1 MSIAIKHGYFKI
13 LRGGGGTFMKH
24 IKMFRAALAALVT
37 VLLTSQLQAT
47 DIFVSP
53 TGSGDFSGSSWSN
66 AINGNEENLLG
77 IKVRTVIT
85 DAVAADAE
93 EVNVYFASGE
103 YVTTNQITL
112 SSIAIPVKLSGGY
125 IGETDGSFDRSE
137 TATTLKRSTYN
148 IRFIS
153 ATSLSSFVVEGIT
166 FSGGYVQATG
176 AKGGAILLTSANA
189 KIQNCYFNNNGFSS
203 TYKDSRKSG
212 VTYLGGGGAI
222 AAITS
227 GDIEIKDCLFEGNYH
242 KAGGS
247 YNQSAGG
254 ALLAYNVTLKI
265 TDCEFLNNYMSGGSG
280 RNTLFGA
287 AIATYY
293 GTIEITGSTFTG
305 NYILGAT
312 ATPSGASG
320 GALAI
325 RAPKN
330 YFLSDSVFEK
340 NYVAADGD
348 TTFPFNAGIMLIDD
362 FNGSTVS
369 TSVVERCVF
378 DSRNAPSTAS
388 SRTAQSD
395 VLLAGGQLFM
405 TNCVVLKAKG
415 NSKYGNYSIR
425 NLGTLAYSGN
435 TTKYYGYVYSDV
447 SCTKSNM
454 ELVNCTIAD
463 GKAYGVA
470 AMDAGAE
477 LHLKNCIVSGHSLTG
492 VVNATS
498 IEHSYIQTH
507 NDGSWDYAGAGNLN
521 PNVVGDINWT
531 GAPYYH
537 LLTKNANGAITN
549 GWFSGTFESAK
560 TAADS
565 PCIDAGAP
573 GSLGLDLE
581 PYYSGRRVNIGAY
594 GGTPWASKTSPLPG
608 FKLII
613 R

>member
-1 MSIAIKHGYFKI
+1 
-13 LRGGGGTFMKH
+13 MKH

>member
-1 MSIAIKHGYFKI
+1 MSTAIKHAYFKI
-13 LRGGGGTFMKH
+13 LRGGGIFMKH
-24 IKMFRAALAALVT
+24 IKMFRAALTALVT

-77 IKVRTVIT
+77 IKVKTVIT

-112 SSIAIPVKLSGGY
+112 SSITIPVKLSGGY
-125 IGETDGSFDRSE
+125 VGETDGSFDRSE
-137 TATTLKRSTYN
+137 TATTFKRSTYN

-166 FSGGYVQATG
+166 FSGGYVQANG

-265 TDCEFLNNYMSGGSG
+265 TDCKFLNNYMNGAAG

-287 AIATYY
+287 AAATYY
-293 GTIEITGSTFTG
+293 GTTEIKNSTFTG
-305 NYILGAT
+305 NYILGAA

-325 RAPKN
+325 RVPKN
-330 YFLSDSVFEK
+330 YFLSASVFEK

-521 PNVVGDINWT
+521 PNVVGDVNWT

-549 GWFSGTFESAK
+549 GWFSGTFESPK
-560 TAADS
+560 CAADS

-573 GSLGLDLE
+573 GSVGLDLE

-594 GGTPWASKTSPLPG
+594 GGTSWASKTSPLPG

>member
-1 MSIAIKHGYFKI
+1 
-13 LRGGGGTFMKH
+13 MKH

-112 SSIAIPVKLSGGY
+112 SSITIPVKLSGGY
-125 IGETDGSFDRSE
+125 VGEIDGSFDRSE
-137 TATTLKRSTYN
+137 TATTFKRSTYN

-153 ATSLSSFVVEGIT
+153 ATSLSSFVVDGIT
-166 FSGGYVQATG
+166 FTGGYISASGTKYSHTALG
-176 AKGGAILLTSANA
+176 AKGGAVASA
-189 KIQNCYFNNNGFSS
+189 SS
-203 TYKDSRKSG
+203 TTVISNCVFRNNAFQPLASDSRSAYAS
-212 VTYLGGGGAI
+212 YLGGGGAV

-227 GDIEIKDCLFEGNYH
+227 GRLDLDNCVFVGNRH
-242 KAGGS
+242 ASGGS
-247 YNQSAGG
+247 YNQSSGG
-254 ALLAYNVTLKI
+254 AVLAYNVTFNARNC
-265 TDCEFLNNYMSGGSG
+265 TFEGNYMNGGAG
-280 RNTLFGA
+280 RNTLFGG
-287 AIATYY
+287 AIGTYY
-293 GTIEITGSTFTG
+293 GNVSISNCTFSG
-305 NYILGAT
+305 NYILGALYET
-312 ATPSGASG
+312 GGASG

-325 RAPKN
+325 RDAVSFKM
-330 YFLSDSVFEK
+330 SDSVLTG
-340 NYVAADGD
+340 NYVANKSSM
-348 TTFPFNAGIMLIDD
+348 TYPFSAGIMLLDD
-362 FNGSTVS
+362 WKSSDGLAK
-369 TSVVERCVF
+369 SVVERCIF
-378 DSRNAPSTAS
+378 DSRTAPNTAAN
-388 SRTAQSD
+388 SRNAQSD
-395 VLLAGGQLFM
+395 ILLSGGQLFM
-405 TNCVVLKAKG
+405 TNCLVFAAKG
-415 NSKYGNYSIR
+415 NSAYGGYSVR
-425 NLGTLAYSGN
+425 NLGTLSYSDKY
-435 TTKYYGYVYSDV
+435 TKYYGYVYSSV
-447 SCTKSNM
+447 TCAQSEM
-454 ELVNCTIAD
+454 ELANCTIAD
-463 GKAYGVA
+463 GKTYGIA
-470 AMDAGAE
+470 AVDDAAS
-477 LHLKNCIVSGHSLTG
+477 LSLKNCIVSGHSLTG
-492 VVNATS
+492 VVNAAS
-498 IEHSYIQTH
+498 IEHSYIQT
-507 NDGSWDYAGAGNLN
+507 NDDVSWNYEGEGNLN

-549 GWFSGTFESAK
+549 GWFSGTFESPK

-573 GSLGLDLE
+573 GSVGLDLE

>member
-1 MSIAIKHGYFKI
+1 
-13 LRGGGGTFMKH
+13 
-24 IKMFRAALAALVT
+24 MFRAALAALVT
-37 VLLTSQLQAT
+37 VLLTSQLQAA

-103 YVTTNQITL
+103 YITTNQITL
-112 SSIAIPVKLSGGY
+112 SSITIPVKLSGGY
-125 IGETDGSFDRSE
+125 VGETDGSFDHSE
-137 TATTLKRSTYN
+137 TATTFKRSTYN

-153 ATSLSSFVVEGIT
+153 ATSLSSFIVEGIT
-166 FSGGYVQATG
+166 FTGGYVSGGG
-176 AKGGAILLTSANA
+176 AKGGAVLLTSTSA
-189 KIQNCYFNNNGFSS
+189 KIQNCYFKNNAFCS
-203 TYKDSRKSG
+203 TYKDSRNSG
-212 VTYLGGGGAI
+212 LSYLGGGGAI
-222 AAITS
+222 AAVTS
-227 GDIEIKDCLFEGNYH
+227 GNVELKECIFEGNYH
-242 KAGGS
+242 KQGGT

-254 ALLAYNVTLKI
+254 ALLAYNVTLSVV
-265 TDCEFLNNYMSGGSG
+265 DCKFLNNYMNGDTG

-287 AIATYY
+287 AAATYY
-293 GTIEITGSTFTG
+293 GTIEIKNSTFSG

-312 ATPSGASG
+312 FTPSGASG

-378 DSRNAPSTAS
+378 DSRNVPDTSAS
-388 SRTAQSD
+388 NRKSQGD
-395 VLLAGGQLFM
+395 VVLAGGQLFM
-405 TNCVVLKAKG
+405 TNCVVFKARG
-415 NSKYGNYSIR
+415 NGTYGNYSIR
-425 NLGTLAYSGN
+425 NLGTLAYNSN
-435 TTKYYGYVYSDV
+435 TTKYYGYIYSAV

-454 ELVNCTIAD
+454 ELVNCTVAD

-492 VVNATS
+492 VINATS

-521 PNVVGDINWT
+521 PNVVGDVNWT

-537 LLTKNANGAITN
+537 LLTKNADGAITN
-549 GWFSGTFESAK
+549 GWFSGTFESPK

-573 GSLGLDLE
+573 GSIGLDLE

-608 FKLII
+608 YKVII

>member
-1 MSIAIKHGYFKI
+1 
-13 LRGGGGTFMKH
+13 MKH

-265 TDCEFLNNYMSGGSG
+265 TDCEFLNNY
-280 RNTLFGA
+280 NW
-287 AIATYY
+287 
-293 GTIEITGSTFTG
+293 
-305 NYILGAT
+305 
-312 ATPSGASG
+312 
-320 GALAI
+320 
-325 RAPKN
+325 
-330 YFLSDSVFEK
+330 
-340 NYVAADGD
+340 VAD
-348 TTFPFNAGIMLIDD
+348 
-362 FNGSTVS
+362 
-369 TSVVERCVF
+369 
-378 DSRNAPSTAS
+378 
-388 SRTAQSD
+388 
-395 VLLAGGQLFM
+395 
-405 TNCVVLKAKG
+405 
-415 NSKYGNYSIR
+415 
-425 NLGTLAYSGN
+425 
-435 TTKYYGYVYSDV
+435 
-447 SCTKSNM
+447 
-454 ELVNCTIAD
+454 
-463 GKAYGVA
+463 
-470 AMDAGAE
+470 
-477 LHLKNCIVSGHSLTG
+477 
-492 VVNATS
+492 
-498 IEHSYIQTH
+498 
-507 NDGSWDYAGAGNLN
+507 
-521 PNVVGDINWT
+521 
-531 GAPYYH
+531 
-537 LLTKNANGAITN
+537 
-549 GWFSGTFESAK
+549 
-560 TAADS
+560 
-565 PCIDAGAP
+565 
-573 GSLGLDLE
+573 
-581 PYYSGRRVNIGAY
+581 
-594 GGTPWASKTSPLPG
+594 
-608 FKLII
+608 
-613 R
+613 